1 MAGQVKP
8 IPVPVI
14 LAAANGDENA
24 LAAVV
29 AHYQK
34 YIRALAT
41 RPVKDE
47 YGNEYLYVDEDMR
60 LRLETKLIHMF
71 ISLVRK
77 YTRARKLTP
86 RMLNELIEKIEV
98 FNAEKVDG
106 VWEQRLRIH
115 YNCVGAIEIPDLIP
129 LPAPEVSVNTR
140 KGVVVNYAPSTI
152 AG

>member
-14 LAAANGDENA
+14 LAAVNGDENA

-47 YGNEYLYVDEDMR
+47 YGYLPQIPGGPAPGSAPGHYLYPAGPRGPGSLWSSAGVDLHLRRFSRR
-60 LRLETKLIHMF
+60 LRRSAGVLRPTGRPLYPGACRGVRPSATEKTKVL
-71 ISLVRK
+71 
-77 YTRARKLTP
+77 KLK
-86 RMLNELIEKIEV
+86 E
-98 FNAEKVDG
+98 F
-106 VWEQRLRIH
+106 
-115 YNCVGAIEIPDLIP
+115 
-129 LPAPEVSVNTR
+129 
-140 KGVVVNYAPSTI
+140 
-152 AG
+152 

>member
-14 LAAANGDENA
+14 LAAVNGDENA

-60 LRLETKLIHMF
+60 LRLETKLIHSIVTGF
-71 ISLVRK
+71 LIVIKDVIKVRSI
-77 YTRARKLTP
+77 YFVCIWR
-86 RMLNELIEKIEV
+86 N
-98 FNAEKVDG
+98 
-106 VWEQRLRIH
+106 
-115 YNCVGAIEIPDLIP
+115 
-129 LPAPEVSVNTR
+129 LP
-140 KGVVVNYAPSTI
+140 
-152 AG
+152 

>member
-14 LAAANGDENA
+14 LAAVNGDEDA

-60 LRLETKLIHMF
+60 LRLETKLIHNE
-71 ISLVRK
+71 
-77 YTRARKLTP
+77 TRALDARKASCAAP
-86 RMLNELIEKIEV
+86 ISMGR
-98 FNAEKVDG
+98 G
-106 VWEQRLRIH
+106 
-115 YNCVGAIEIPDLIP
+115 EIPVELCQQPSVFCLFRIDLSCERGSFY
-129 LPAPEVSVNTR
+129 AR
-140 KGVVVNYAPSTI
+140 KNCCRQDRHI
-152 AG
+152 Q

>member
-14 LAAANGDENA
+14 LAAVNGDENA

-60 LRLETKLIHMF
+60 LRLETKLIH
-71 ISLVRK
+71 S
-77 YTRARKLTP
+77 
-86 RMLNELIEKIEV
+86 IEIADQGGEGK
-98 FNAEKVDG
+98 
-106 VWEQRLRIH
+106 RIH
-115 YNCVGAIEIPDLIP
+115 QSGP
-129 LPAPEVSVNTR
+129 LPGRRHLRRHDGPPRFQRHDGAACRRQGRRRVCEGSV
-140 KGVVVNYAPSTI
+140 P
-152 AG
+152 AGSQLH

>member
-14 LAAANGDENA
+14 LAAVSGDENA
-24 LAAVV
+24 LASVV

-60 LRLETKLIHMF
+60 LRLETKLIHSIVTGF
-71 ISLVRK
+71 
-77 YTRARKLTP
+77 
-86 RMLNELIEKIEV
+86 
-98 FNAEKVDG
+98 KV
-106 VWEQRLRIH
+106 
-115 YNCVGAIEIPDLIP
+115 
-129 LPAPEVSVNTR
+129 LPV
-140 KGVVVNYAPSTI
+140 
-152 AG
+152 